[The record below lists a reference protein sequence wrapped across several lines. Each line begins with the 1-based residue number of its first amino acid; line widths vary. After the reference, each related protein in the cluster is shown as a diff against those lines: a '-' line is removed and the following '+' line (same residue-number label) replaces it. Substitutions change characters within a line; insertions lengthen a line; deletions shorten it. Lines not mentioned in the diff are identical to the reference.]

1 MCRGLLGRQFGGS
14 RVPKKKFYN
23 FEEPSQ
29 RPKTAKRAPKFPP
42 RRPQMSPREPQDTCK
57 SIFLAKTLIY
67 LKIANSLGEI
77 NVFHQVP
84 KGVGTEMRALVASW
98 GLLLHDEGAWGGV
111 EGCRGL
117 FGRQFGGS
125 RVPKKKFYNFE
136 EPSQSPKTA
145 KRAPKCPPRR
155 PQMSPREPQ
164 GTRKSIF
171 LAKTLIYQK

>member
-1 MCRGLLGRQFGGS
+1 MIVKETERAEEKKEKQ
-14 RVPKKKFYN
+14 KKKQKQN
-23 FEEPSQ
+23 I
-29 RPKTAKRAPKFPP
+29 KRRNERKNIEFD
-42 RRPQMSPREPQDTCK
+42 SP
-57 SIFLAKTLIY
+57 
-67 LKIANSLGEI
+67 KIASEMPWRCPRLFFWRILLQNR
-77 NVFHQVP
+77 QVP

-98 GLLLHDEGAWGGV
+98 GLLLHDEGAWGAV

-136 EPSQSPKTA
+136 EPSQHPKTA